1 MSDNENGGWIPLLNC
16 MFVALHS
23 WWVVWWN
30 NGEKNACVVECG
42 NKGNFNG
49 VL

>member
-1 MSDNENGGWIPLLNC
+1 MSNNEDGGGIPLLNC
-16 MFVALHS
+16 MFVVLHFQ
-23 WWVVWWN
+23 WVVWWN
-30 NGEKNACVVECG
+30 NGENNACAVKCG

>member
-1 MSDNENGGWIPLLNC
+1 M
-16 MFVALHS
+16 
-23 WWVVWWN
+23 WWN

-49 VL
+49 KKNEIQVFFYVFCFWVEAWGGNGE